1 MLLQIPAVLKKE
13 EIETVLHE
21 LSQGAYEDGRV
32 SAGLLARDIK
42 NNLQIKRDAAAAQ
55 KCAPLLLEALRRNG
69 TFYSVALP
77 HRVRG
82 PIFNRY
88 DVGMTYGL
96 HVDNAIMGEG
106 TANAVLGVGNSVRT
120 DVSATLFLS
129 APDQYDGGELVLQE
143 NHGDKRIKLPAGSM
157 VVYSSTSA
165 HRVEPVTRGSRLA
178 AIFWI
183 QSMVRDEPKREILFD
198 LSQILDSVRSKL
210 DSNEQMAL
218 TSVYHNLL
226 RVWAET

>member
-1 MLLQIPAVLKKE
+1 MLLQIPGVLKKE
-13 EIETVLHE
+13 EVDAVLHE
-21 LSQGAYEDGRV
+21 LSQGTYEDGRV
-32 SAGLLARDIK
+32 SAGALVHDIK
-42 NNLQIKRDAAAAQ
+42 NNLQVKRDAAAAL
-55 KCAPLLLEALRRNG
+55 KCAPMLLEALRRNG
-69 TFYSVALP
+69 TFYSAALP

-106 TANAVLGVGNSVRT
+106 TANPVMGAGNSMRT

-129 APDQYDGGELVLQE
+129 APDQYDGGELIIQE

-198 LSQILDSVRSKL
+198 LSHVLASLRDKAGHAEL
-210 DSNEQMAL
+210 MAL
-218 TSVYHNLL
+218 TAVYHNLL
-226 RVWAET
+226 RIWAET

>member
-1 MLLQIPAVLKKE
+1 MLLQIPGVLNKDE
-13 EIETVLHE
+13 VDTVLRE

-32 SAGLLARDIK
+32 SAGLLAREFK
-42 NNLQIKRDAAAAQ
+42 NNLQAKRDAEVVR
-55 KCAPLLLEALRRNG
+55 KCGPLLLEALRRNG
-69 TFYSVALP
+69 IFHAAALP
-77 HRVRG
+77 HRVHG

-96 HVDNAIMGEG
+96 HVDNAIMGEQV
-106 TANAVLGVGNSVRT
+106 AMRS
-120 DVSATLFLS
+120 DVSVTLFLS
-129 APDQYDGGELVLQE
+129 APDQYDGGELVIQE
-143 NHGDKRIKLPAGSM
+143 NTGAKRFKLPAGSM
-157 VVYSSTSA
+157 VVYASTNA
-165 HRVEPVTRGSRLA
+165 HLVEPVTRGSRLA

-198 LSQILDSVRSKL
+198 LSQILGALREKVGAAEL
-210 DSNEQMAL
+210 MAL

>member
-1 MLLQIPAVLKKE
+1 MLLQIPGVLKKDE
-13 EIETVLHE
+13 VETVLRE

-32 SAGLLARDIK
+32 SAGSLAREVK
-42 NNLQIKRDAAAAQ
+42 NNLQVKRDAVAAQ
-55 KCAPLLLEALRRNG
+55 KCAPMLLEALRRNG
-69 TFYSVALP
+69 TFYSGALP
-77 HRVRG
+77 HRVHG

-88 DVGMTYGL
+88 DIGMTYGL

-106 TANAVLGVGNSVRT
+106 TANANMADGSSMRT

-129 APDQYDGGELVLQE
+129 SPDQYDGGELVVQDNVGE
-143 NHGDKRIKLPAGSM
+143 KRIKLPAGSM

-183 QSMVRDEPKREILFD
+183 QSMVRDEPRREILFD
-198 LSQILDSVRSKL
+198 LSQILASVRDRL
-210 DSNEQMAL
+210 DTSEQMAL
-218 TSVYHNLL
+218 TAVYHNLL
-226 RVWAET
+226 RTWAQT

>member
-21 LSQGAYEDGRV
+21 LGQGAYEDGRV
-32 SAGLLARDIK
+32 SAGLLAREIK
-42 NNLQIKRDAAAAQ
+42 NNLQVKRDAAAAQ

-69 TFYSVALP
+69 TFYSAALP
-77 HRVRG
+77 HRVHG

-88 DVGMTYGL
+88 DIGMTYGL

-106 TANAVLGVGNSVRT
+106 TANSVMGAGNSMRT

-129 APDQYDGGELVLQE
+129 APDQYDGGELIIQE

-157 VVYSSTSA
+157 VVYSSTCA

-198 LSQILDSVRSKL
+198 LSQILASVQSKL

>member
-1 MLLQIPAVLKKE
+1 MLLQIPGVLKKDE
-13 EIETVLHE
+13 VETVVRE
-21 LSQGAYEDGRV
+21 LGLGAYEDGRV
-32 SAGLLARDIK
+32 SAGLLARELK
-42 NNLQIKRDAAAAQ
+42 NNLQVTRDAPTVR
-55 KCAPLLLEALRRNG
+55 KCAPLLLEALRRSG
-69 TFYSVALP
+69 TFYAAALP
-77 HRVRG
+77 HRVHG

-96 HVDNAIMGEG
+96 HVDNAIMGEPL
-106 TANAVLGVGNSVRT
+106 AVRS

-129 APDQYDGGELVLQE
+129 APDQYDGGELVMQE

-165 HRVEPVTRGSRLA
+165 HRVEPVTRGTRLA
-178 AIFWI
+178 AVFWI

-198 LSQILDSVRSKL
+198 LSQILGAVRGKL
-210 DSNEQMAL
+210 AAEELMAL

-226 RVWAET
+226 RQWAET